1 MNRKNVIRTLT
12 AVAVV
17 LLLGWSFFYF
27 SDDTRGYKPVDTSV
41 AMAQINSDN
50 VKSAQIDDRE
60 QQLRLELKSGNAD
73 TDNSDKVLAKY
84 PTGYAVPL
92 FDALNAKN
100 TKVNTVVNQGS
111 MLGSLLIYLLPLL
124 LLVGLFVMF
133 SRMQTGGRVGV
144 RLRKAPPKIHKKK
157 KPKNNPPPPP
167 GGVGT

>member
-17 LLLGWSFFYF
+17 LLLGWSFYYF

-41 AMAQINSDN
+41 AMSQINSDN
-50 VKSAQIDDRE
+50 VKNAQIDDRE

-73 TDNSDKVLAKY
+73 TGDSDKVITKY
-84 PTGYAVPL
+84 PTGYGATL
-92 FDALNAKN
+92 FDALQAKGAK
-100 TKVNTVVNQGS
+100 TNTVVNQGS

-133 SRMQTGGRVGV
+133 SRMQSGGRVGFWV
-144 RLRKAPPKIHKKK
+144 GESRGQQLGEGKSSPPLS
-157 KPKNNPPPPP
+157 
-167 GGVGT
+167 